1 MKRLRIGVFGMSQE
15 AMLATPGHLDPR
27 TVLVSRGREVVEND
41 LWVVRGIVAALREDP
56 AVEIVPLMV
65 VRCRASAPFDR
76 AFFESCK
83 AEILSLIAANGPFD
97 GLVAGNHGAM
107 EVDGSA
113 VSGDTDLIGAI
124 RAQVGPDLP
133 IAMALDMHGHV
144 PPPLLRD
151 AQAFAVFRTAPHR
164 DDDGTGYRAA
174 RMLLRILR
182 EGLAPRRAA
191 VHIPLL
197 VPGEMAMTEYEPM
210 RSLYAALPGIDRHPG
225 ILGADYM
232 VGFAWNDRPWIGM
245 AALVTTAGDPA
256 LARATALEMAAALW
270 ARRDEFRLQMPAR
283 EVTEGL
289 LEAGRLAQDG
299 PVYVSDAGD
308 NVTAGAYG
316 DLTLVLQ
323 AALARP
329 EIGPTVV
336 CNIIAPET
344 VAQCHAAGLG
354 ATVTLALGAEHL
366 SRPAVPVPATGVVEA
381 LGEALNPGS
390 APHLRAVSSP
400 WARVR
405 FGHVTATFHARR
417 MQITTPHL
425 LEAMGIDPRAPGVF
439 VFKVGYLH
447 PELEDVG
454 ARHILLLSDGTSNLD
469 LTRLP
474 YAQIR
479 RPALPFDPG
488 MDWAPEQG
496 LYTDAGT

>member
-27 TVLVSRGREVVEND
+27 TVLISRGAEVVEND
-41 LWVVRGIVAALREDP
+41 LWVVRGIVRALREDP

-65 VRCRASAPFDR
+65 VRCRASAPFSRD
-76 AFFESCK
+76 FFEACK
-83 AEILSLIAANGPFD
+83 AEILSLLAAKGPFD

-107 EVDGSA
+107 EVDGLA

-124 RAQVGPDLP
+124 RAQVGPALP

-182 EGLAPRRAA
+182 EGLNPRRAA
-191 VHIPLL
+191 VHIPLFL
-197 VPGEMAMTEYEPM
+197 PGEMAMTDYEPM
-210 RSLYAALPGIDRHPG
+210 RSLYAALPGIDRRPG

-245 AALVTTAGDPA
+245 AAVVTAEGDPE
-256 LARATALEMAAALW
+256 LARAVALEMAATLW
-270 ARRDEFRLQMPAR
+270 ARRDEFGLRMAAR
-283 EVTEGL
+283 EVGDGL
-289 LEAGRLAQDG
+289 EEAGRLATEG
-299 PVYVSDAGD
+299 PVYLSDAGD

-329 EIGPTVV
+329 AIGPTVV
-336 CNIIAPET
+336 CNIIAPEA
-344 VAQCHAAGLG
+344 VAQCHAAGIG
-354 ATVTLALGAEHL
+354 ATLTLQLGAEHL
-366 SRPAVPVPATGVVEA
+366 SRPATAVPATGVVEA
-381 LGEALNPGS
+381 LGESLNPAS
-390 APHLRAVSSP
+390 AAHLRAVTAP

-417 MQITTPHL
+417 IQITTPHL
-425 LEAMGIDPRAPGVF
+425 LEAMGIDPRAPGIF

-488 MDWAPEQG
+488 MQWSPEQG
-496 LYTDAGT
+496 LATDGQG

>member
-27 TVLVSRGREVVEND
+27 TVLISRGAEVVEND
-41 LWVVRGIVAALREDP
+41 LWVVRGIVGALREDP
-56 AVEIVPLMV
+56 GVEIVPLTV
-65 VRCRASAPFDR
+65 VRCRASA
-76 AFFESCK
+76 AFSQDFFAACK
-83 AEILSLIAANGPFD
+83 AELLSLLASQGPFD

-107 EVDGSA
+107 EAEGLT

-124 RAQVGPDLP
+124 RAQVGPALP

-164 DDDGTGYRAA
+164 DDAGTGYRAA

-191 VHIPLL
+191 VHIPLF
-197 VPGEMAMTEYEPM
+197 VPGEMAMTDYEPM
-210 RSLYAALPGIDRHPG
+210 RSLYAALPEIDRHPG
-225 ILGADYM
+225 VLGADYM

-245 AALVTTAGDPA
+245 AAVVTTESDGP
-256 LARATALEMAAALW
+256 LAQTLALEMAAALW
-270 ARRDEFRLQMPAR
+270 ARRGEFGLQMPVR
-283 EVTEGL
+283 EVGEGL
-289 LEAGRLAQDG
+289 LEAGRLAKHG
-299 PVYVSDAGD
+299 PVYVSDSGD
-308 NVTAGAYG
+308 NVTAGACG

-336 CNIIAPET
+336 CNIIAPQAVE
-344 VAQCHAAGLG
+344 QCHAAGVG
-354 ATVTLALGAEHL
+354 ATLTLALGAEHL
-366 SRPAVPVPATGVVEA
+366 SRPAAAVPAAGVVEA
-381 LGEALNPGS
+381 LGESLNPPS
-390 APHLRAVSSP
+390 APHLRTVTAP

-417 MQITTPHL
+417 LQVTTPHL
-425 LEAMGIDPRAPGVF
+425 LEAMGIDPRAPGIF

-454 ARHILLLSDGTSNLD
+454 ARHILLLSEGTSNLD
-469 LTRLP
+469 ITRLP
-474 YAQIR
+474 YTQIR

-488 MDWAPEQG
+488 MAWSPEQG
-496 LYTDAGT
+496 LCVDGAS